1 MQIPLQITFH
11 DLAQSDAIEAEIRE
25 RAEKLER
32 FHEHI
37 IRCRVTVEPQGKH
50 SHQGRR
56 YDVHLDITVPAGEVI
71 VARDHA
77 DEDVYVAIRDAFDS
91 ATRQLEDLV
100 RRRRGH
106 VKSRG

>member
-11 DLAQSDAIEAEIRE
+11 DLAQSDAIESEIHK

-50 SHQGRR
+50 SRQGRR
-56 YDVHLDITVPAGEVI
+56 YDVHLDITIPGGEVI
-71 VARDHA
+71 VARDHS

-100 RRRRGH
+100 RRQRG
-106 VKSRG
+106 